1 VFVSAEVIALL
12 GVGVTQLLAFFSGLA
27 WIHARMDKRF
37 DVVDRQFDAVDR
49 QFDAVDRRFDAVFKR
64 FEAVDRRFAELE
76 RELTEV
82 KIAVARMEGPQP
94 RFVTGR

>member
-37 DVVDRQFDAVDR
+37 DVVDRQFDAV
-49 QFDAVDRRFDAVFKR
+49 FKR

>member
-37 DVVDRQFDAVDR
+37 DV
-49 QFDAVDRRFDAVFKR
+49 VDRRFDAVFKR

>member
-1 VFVSAEVIALL
+1 MFVSAEVIALL

-37 DVVDRQFDAVDR
+37 DVVDGRFDAVD
-49 QFDAVDRRFDAVFKR
+49 KR